1 MTSQEI
7 QEAITSNGDG
17 AKAYRLVQERA
28 GALYYVPS
36 QDKPPLCLSPFE
48 YGVVPPGSYGVAYV
62 DAGGTEFLRE
72 HRVNVV
78 VESLFPVVHESAL
91 APIEREADEVGH
103 SLEVEKLNA
112 DTLRVRGSAHAYNE
126 NLAFYAAFQRAMGT
140 QSATELRIK
149 NEQIELMAKASRTLL
164 ETQAAMLEIGRE
176 IAEKNKTPPPPAPPP
191 NWEKIIAAGAPA
203 LASMYTATL
212 AAITKT
218 APVKVSGTAEPLAP
232 ESEKLKQLYEALGN
246 LSSNERLEAM
256 LKDEAKLA
264 DWLKLV
270 RSFIKT
276 EDAADHESN
285 DWE

>member
-1 MTSQEI
+1 MTDTEI
-7 QEAITSNGDG
+7 RDAITANCDG
-17 AKAYRLVQERA
+17 AKAYRLIQERA
-28 GALYYVPS
+28 GVLYYVPS
-36 QDKPPLCLSPFE
+36 QDKPPLNLSPFE
-48 YGVVPPGSYGVAYV
+48 YGVVPPGSYGVVYV
-62 DAGGTEFLRE
+62 DAGGKEFLRE

-78 VESLFPVVHESAL
+78 VESLFPIVHESVAAPL
-91 APIEREADEVGH
+91 AMEAAEVGH
-103 SLEVEKLNA
+103 SLEIEKLDA
-112 DTLRVRGSAHAYNE
+112 DTLRVRGTAHAYNE
-126 NLAFYAAFQRAMGT
+126 NLAFYANFQRALGT
-140 QSATELRIK
+140 HSSTGLRI
-149 NEQIELMAKASRTLL
+149 EHERIELMAKSARTML
-164 ETQAAMLEIGRE
+164 ETQAAMLEMGKQL
-176 IAEKNKTPPPPAPPP
+176 AEKNKTPPPPPPPP

-218 APVKVSGTAEPLAP
+218 APVKVSGLAEPLAP

-276 EDAADHESN
+276 EDAADQESN
-285 DWE
+285 DLE

>member
-1 MTSQEI
+1 MKDTEVRD
-7 QEAITSNGDG
+7 AITANCDG
-17 AKAYRLVQERA
+17 AKAYRLIQERA
-28 GALYYVPS
+28 GVLYYVPS
-36 QDKPPLCLSPFE
+36 QDKPPLNLSPFE

-62 DAGGTEFLRE
+62 DAGGKEFLRE

-91 APIEREADEVGH
+91 APIEREADEDGH

-276 EDAADHESN
+276 EDAADQESN
-285 DWE
+285 DLE